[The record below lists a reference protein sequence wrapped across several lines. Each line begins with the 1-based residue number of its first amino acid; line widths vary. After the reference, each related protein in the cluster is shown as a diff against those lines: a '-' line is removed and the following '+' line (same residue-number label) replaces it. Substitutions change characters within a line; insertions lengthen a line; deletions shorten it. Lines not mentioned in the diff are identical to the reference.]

1 MVIDLFDESDIE
13 ESNSYCNIEENNTL
27 EKELKEKISNVLTND
42 LIIFNNVYVR
52 NQKEYNTF
60 YREKFNISDFSEL
73 NKSLFLCKEKNNEI
87 YNNCIISKINYFLIK
102 RKNEII
108 KIDKSDIIR
117 VTAFQERIIFLLKN
131 NEIIIDLNRLIYDYK
146 INDKYVKIPILY
158 NYQKIIDFFYE
169 EIDEFIDKQKFI
181 NSL

>member
-1 MVIDLFDESDIE
+1 MKAIQIYQILV
-13 ESNSYCNIEENNTL
+13 
-27 EKELKEKISNVLTND
+27 K
-42 LIIFNNVYVR
+42 
-52 NQKEYNTF
+52 YNTF

-117 VTAFQERIIFLLKN
+117 VTAIHERIIFILKN

-146 INDKYVKIPILY
+146 INDKYVKIAISY
-158 NYQKIIDFFYE
+158 NYQKIVDFFYE
-169 EIDEFIDKQKFI
+169 EMEEFIDKQKFM
-181 NSL
+181 NNL